1 MKTADFEVRP
11 IGEGILLS
19 SSALQTITGLN
30 TAINTA
36 TNTNT
41 ATAPSSTS
49 SSSASSASPSSSTST
64 TAVDS
69 AVLYSAGY
77 VLQLS
82 GTGAYD
88 SMWIPVGEEEDD
100 PSFSGERADP
110 PSTVVVQGQSGSTRG
125 SMDSRDVTIDK
136 IRNKR
141 MVVSTDNNEEY
152 VPIDSIAVDA
162 RNKLSVQTV
171 RAIASRRFEVASI
184 GAGALIASHGCR
196 ESRTAV
202 CWLLQLQR

>member
-1 MKTADFEVRP
+1 M
-11 IGEGILLS
+11 
-19 SSALQTITGLN
+19 
-30 TAINTA
+30 
-36 TNTNT
+36 
-41 ATAPSSTS
+41 
-49 SSSASSASPSSSTST
+49 
-64 TAVDS
+64 
-69 AVLYSAGY
+69 
-77 VLQLS
+77 
-82 GTGAYD
+82 
-88 SMWIPVGEEEDD
+88 GEEEDD
-100 PSFSGERADP
+100 PSFSGERTDP

-136 IRNKR
+136 IRNKG